1 MSSPFGNVGRE
12 FTHWHLI
19 FFLNFVWAVGLVIFL
34 LFVFC
39 LFLNIFK
46 NQIPN
51 LLDLK
56 LPLPTFP
63 NGSLVS
69 LGISPW
75 MAKLGLARM
84 DARLSRPL
92 KPSWSE
98 VRTCR
103 STTANPVAQSTKR
116 TEAN

>member
-1 MSSPFGNVGRE
+1 LL
-12 FTHWHLI
+12 LI
-19 FFLNFVWAVGLVIFL
+19 I
-34 LFVFC
+34 
-39 LFLNIFK
+39 IK
-46 NQIPN
+46 NKIPN

-75 MAKLGLARM
+75 MAKLGLERM
-84 DARLSRPL
+84 DALPNRPL

-103 STTANPVAQSTKR
+103 STTVNSVAQAYRRTK
-116 TEAN
+116 AS